1 MKGGGGRLGVTATL
15 AAALPRQ
22 RIGTGRRVREWGAA
36 GALVVRPLGQM
47 PTGGGTGGT
56 RDGAQRWG
64 GRAVGRKGRRRLRGG
79 PHRYES
85 CYERGPPAC
94 HGITITEAV
103 AVDDESGSRC
113 KISCLPPVSRSRA
126 HRACNIAASWQTP
139 SPGHAP
145 VWARRAARP
154 GGDAEPPFALP
165 SRPAQH
171 WLLAYPLRS
180 PQSPAGTP
188 PPPSAATSG
197 VERSNAPPRLPASWC
212 SSTVGS

>member
-1 MKGGGGRLGVTATL
+1 MASFPAPLRCASHGAWRKSTAPPDASDAATPPSLHHCQTGGRPVGAQHERRPRRPTARCRDVGGAGMKGGGGRLGVTATL

-79 PHRYES
+79 THRYES

-145 VWARRAARP
+145 V
-154 GGDAEPPFALP
+154 
-165 SRPAQH
+165 
-171 WLLAYPLRS
+171 
-180 PQSPAGTP
+180 
-188 PPPSAATSG
+188 
-197 VERSNAPPRLPASWC
+197 
-212 SSTVGS
+212 